1 MAICPECH
9 MDKPLASPRCPNCNQ
24 DIGFINTLIAQM
36 VYLGTV
42 IVGTVIMLWFFR
54 FLYLAFIA

>member
-42 IVGTVIMLWFFR
+42 IAGTVIMLWFFR

>member
-9 MDKPLASPRCPNCNQ
+9 EQKALASPRCPNCNQ
-24 DIGFINTLIAQM
+24 YIGFIDTLIAQM